1 LLPFDRFRRDGLQT
15 IAALSPEEALIEMKR
30 RVLMR
35 PAGTMMKDPR
45 LLLVITNLGLGG
57 AQRAFRDHSVA
68 LAKHFSVQEAVF
80 NLEGGNLFP
89 SGNPLTSLEVA
100 GGGGPRLTRWTTRY
114 SRASQTRSRA
124 VSEFRALPC
133 ASGSKSAG
141 YCFEQNQRSSQ

>member
-1 LLPFDRFRRDGLQT
+1 MPFDRFRRDGLQT

-100 GGGGPRLTRWTTRY
+100 GGGGPL
-114 SRASQTRSRA
+114 SKL
-124 VSEFRALPC
+124 VIFALV
-133 ASGSKSAG
+133 SAG
-141 YCFEQNQRSSQ
+141 QPAPSGRPIVATATMRWRA